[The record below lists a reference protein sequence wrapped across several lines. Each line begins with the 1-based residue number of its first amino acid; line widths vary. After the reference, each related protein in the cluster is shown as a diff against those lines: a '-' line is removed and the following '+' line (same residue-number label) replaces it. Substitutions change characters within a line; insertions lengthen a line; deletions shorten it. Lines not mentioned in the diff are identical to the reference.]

1 MNNKE
6 KKRVSKNIEGFGK
19 LPPQA
24 VELEE
29 AVLGALM
36 LEKESYN
43 VVESFLKPEAFYK
56 ESNAMIFKAIETL
69 HKSKKAVDILTV
81 TEQLRHDGNI
91 DVVGGAYHIT
101 QLTNRVASASNIEYH
116 ARIIVEKYL
125 LRELITAN
133 SEYVNRAFTDEE
145 DVFELI
151 EENLSDLKR
160 INDYV
165 QDESDPPFAHSV
177 KERIEEK
184 KTMVKEGKV
193 GIGLPTGNQS
203 LDKYISGFVKGNLI
217 YFGGRPSMGKTARMG
232 QFCTEIAKRGNIVA
246 VFTLEMSTGEL
257 IDRMICA
264 ESGIDFQDYRENKLT
279 AYDLSRI
286 ENAGNIIRKLPIEIF
301 DKGAING
308 NYIRRKVRSVIKKH
322 GRIDFIA
329 IDYVQLMR
337 SNERINNREQEISEV
352 SRDLKA
358 IAKEFDCPIMPLVQ
372 LSRAVENAW
381 AKKPTMVHLR
391 ESGQL
396 EQDAD
401 VVMFIY
407 RPSYY
412 YNLVGGETCPDD
424 RYSPDNIDEA
434 TFNMAT
440 ELIIAKNRNGKL
452 GIVQEK
458 FILSEQRFIG
468 FNDYVEPQTPVSD
481 DASYMKVS
489 IPADPFTINDAP
501 F

>member
-1 MNNKE
+1 MNKE

-43 VVESFLKPEAFYK
+43 VVESFLRPEAFYK
-56 ESNAMIFKAIETL
+56 ESNGLIYKSIETL

-91 DVVGGAYHIT
+91 EAVGGAYYIT
-101 QLTNRVASASNIEYH
+101 QLTNRVASASNIEHH
-116 ARIIVEKYL
+116 ARIVVEKYL

-133 SEYVNRAFTDEE
+133 SDYVSRAFTDEE

-151 EENLSDLKR
+151 EENLGELKR

-184 KTMVKEGKV
+184 KAMVRDGKV
-193 GIGLPTGNQS
+193 GSGLPTGS
-203 LDKYISGFVKGNLI
+203 EALDRYISGFVKGNLI

-232 QFCTEIAKRGNIVA
+232 QFCIDIAKKGGIV
-246 VFTLEMSTGEL
+246 VIFSLEMQTAEL
-257 IDRMICA
+257 IDRFICA
-264 ESGIDFQDYRENKLT
+264 EAEVDFQDYRENKLT
-279 AYDLSRI
+279 QYDLSRI
-286 ENAGNIIRKLPIEIF
+286 ENAGNVIRKLPIEVF
-301 DKGAING
+301 DKAAVNG
-308 NYIRRKVRSVIKKH
+308 SYVRRKVRSVIKKR
-322 GRIDFIA
+322 GKIDLIC
-329 IDYVQLMR
+329 IDYVQLMTSTERAR
-337 SNERINNREQEISEV
+337 SEEEEVSRI
-352 SRDLKA
+352 SRDLKN
-358 IAKEFDCPIMPLVQ
+358 IAKEFDCPVLALVQ
-372 LSRAVENAW
+372 LSRATEAGW
-381 AKKPTMVHLR
+381 AKKPTLVHLR
-391 ESGQL
+391 SSGQL

-401 VVMFIY
+401 IVMFIW
-407 RPSYY
+407 RVDKYY
-412 YNLVGGETCPDD
+412 DYTGGESCPDEK
-424 RYSPDNIDEA
+424 YSPDNMDEA
-434 TFNMAT
+434 TFKMAT
-440 ELIIAKNRNGKL
+440 ELIIAKNRNGIL

-458 FILSEQRFIG
+458 FIGSQQKFVP
-468 FNDYVEPQTPVSD
+468 FNQYVQPPQTQVSD
-481 DASYMKVS
+481 DASYAKIKLS
-489 IPADPFTINDAP
+489 DPFLNDTP